1 MDKTRL
7 ALVLMGA
14 GLVVAVIVII
24 ILSVVLVEPSPK
36 CDDDGSL
43 ITPSYRL
50 QDSVAVTEGLSGIR
64 RENLKEYHRFLS
76 EKPHPSGSE
85 RDGVDIVNFLENSLR
100 ESGFDEVKKVP
111 YLLVHPLPDP
121 EHPNSVRLV
130 ADNGTVLLDAKM
142 TEDKIPG
149 IDTDIGPAYLAFSA
163 RGTVE
168 AELIFVNYGRYE
180 DFDKLETLGISVA
193 GFICLARYGMG
204 TRVEKVRI
212 CEERGGIGAILFGD
226 PMDMA
231 PKGENFVFPKSLY
244 VGGSAMQRGSLDF
257 SQDSETPG
265 YPSIPEAVRVVDP
278 PGLPKIPAQVI
289 GYDDARVLLK
299 KVRLSVNNII
309 KRLVVHDVIGI
320 IRGSVEPDQ
329 FSVTGNHH
337 DAWGFGASDPSS
349 ATAAL
354 LEASRTLGA
363 MVKRGWR
370 PRRSIVVAFWAQEEV
385 GRAGSREWVEENICL
400 LTHGAVG
407 YVNIDTCAD
416 GPLFASE
423 ASPSLRNIIYKANE
437 VFPVVQKTCA
447 RATNDCQE
455 ADMSSFIDL
464 PGQASDNVV
473 FNTFAGIP
481 SVDIFFKPDPK
492 VDGVSLAPYYHTA
505 YETLELYQRF
515 VDPDYAIMERCSQ
528 LVGAL
533 TLSLAE
539 AELLPYNM
547 VDLGQALQEGFGD
560 LQTHLED
567 FAAHNVSADWLK
579 KEIELFVQEA
589 DSWHKWISDR
599 KSFDLGTLRFVN
611 ERMML
616 VERAFIKPDGLMGDP
631 TIRHVALGASM
642 EDSYKSV
649 IFAMLRLQLY
659 YVSRMKPDS
668 KEAAQAWFDIAR
680 HVNDIALAVRSAR
693 MMMDPN
699 RAV

>member
-1 MDKTRL
+1 
-7 ALVLMGA
+7 
-14 GLVVAVIVII
+14 
-24 ILSVVLVEPSPK
+24 
-36 CDDDGSL
+36 
-43 ITPSYRL
+43 
-50 QDSVAVTEGLSGIR
+50 
-64 RENLKEYHRFLS
+64 
-76 EKPHPSGSE
+76 
-85 RDGVDIVNFLENSLR
+85 
-100 ESGFDEVKKVP
+100 
-111 YLLVHPLPDP
+111 
-121 EHPNSVRLV
+121 
-130 ADNGTVLLDAKM
+130 
-142 TEDKIPG
+142 
-149 IDTDIGPAYLAFSA
+149 
-163 RGTVE
+163 
-168 AELIFVNYGRYE
+168 
-180 DFDKLETLGISVA
+180 
-193 GFICLARYGMG
+193 
-204 TRVEKVRI
+204 VRI

-265 YPSIPEAVRVVDP
+265 YPSIRKRSSLRVADP

-299 KVRLSVNNII
+299 LLGGPDWAVKGGFNFTYRTGPFASSHKGEKVRLSVNNII

-320 IRGSVEPDQ
+320 IRGSVEPGQ

-416 GPLFASE
+416 GELTQYFFSNLNNLAAFQLFLSRVKHTTDICTLIYYVLLMSKDASFGNIVQ
-423 ASPSLRNIIYKANE
+423 LRNCVTSLSLMFYKVLN
-437 VFPVVQKTCA
+437 VLLCRK
-447 RATNDCQE
+447 R
-455 ADMSSFIDL
+455 SF
-464 PGQASDNVV
+464 S
-473 FNTFAGIP
+473 NTQ
-481 SVDIFFKPDPK
+481 K

-567 FAAHNVSADWLK
+567 FAAHN
-579 KEIELFVQEA
+579 
-589 DSWHKWISDR
+589 
-599 KSFDLGTLRFVN
+599 
-611 ERMML
+611 
-616 VERAFIKPDGLMGDP
+616 
-631 TIRHVALGASM
+631 
-642 EDSYKSV
+642 
-649 IFAMLRLQLY
+649 
-659 YVSRMKPDS
+659 
-668 KEAAQAWFDIAR
+668 
-680 HVNDIALAVRSAR
+680 
-693 MMMDPN
+693 
-699 RAV
+699 

>member
-36 CDDDGSL
+36 
-43 ITPSYRL
+43 
-50 QDSVAVTEGLSGIR
+50 
-64 RENLKEYHRFLS
+64 FLS

-121 EHPNSVRLV
+121 EHPNS
-130 ADNGTVLLDAKM
+130 
-142 TEDKIPG
+142 
-149 IDTDIGPAYLAFSA
+149 
-163 RGTVE
+163 

-265 YPSIPEAVRVVDP
+265 YPSIPEAVRVADP

-299 KVRLSVNNII
+299 LLGGPDWAVKGGFNFTYRTGPFASSHKGEKVRLSVNNII

-320 IRGSVEPDQ
+320 IRGSVEPGQ

-385 GRAGSREWVEENICL
+385 GRAGSREWVE
-400 LTHGAVG
+400 
-407 YVNIDTCAD
+407 
-416 GPLFASE
+416 
-423 ASPSLRNIIYKANE
+423 
-437 VFPVVQKTCA
+437 
-447 RATNDCQE
+447 
-455 ADMSSFIDL
+455 
-464 PGQASDNVV
+464 
-473 FNTFAGIP
+473 
-481 SVDIFFKPDPK
+481 K